1 MDPYH
6 PLGSAHI
13 GGRSPLKDYELTW
26 GIKQSYRAYV
36 AGMAAGTF
44 TPADGATQAADN
56 GAFTF
61 TGGTG
66 SYDSTT
72 HVVKLGRGRDHHRG
86 RDQQRHH
93 TERRPADGRGGRGC
107 GGRGTEAAHG
117 VERVMFEC
125 SSD

>member
-1 MDPYH
+1 M
-6 PLGSAHI
+6 
-13 GGRSPLKDYELTW
+13 TW

-36 AGMAAGTF
+36 TGMAAG

-72 HVVKLGRGRDHHRG
+72 HAVKLGRGRDHHRG
-86 RDQQRHH
+86 RDRQRHH
-93 TERRPADGRGGRGC
+93 TERRPARRRRRDP
-107 GGRGTEAAHG
+107 
-117 VERVMFEC
+117 
-125 SSD
+125 